1 MKSLFS
7 ILPEDFFKPLTSKY
21 KKEYADCIQ
30 LLFQSFKAE
39 LSYGVDREIVL
50 NALENYFEENASV
63 EMVFDEEEEVLKDA
77 RSKAGQVIRVLKEC
91 KWIDYEQ
98 EDNYRIN
105 IVLYD
110 YAATMIESFIKV
122 INEDEME
129 YQSVISQIHALL
141 QNDELYS
148 RPYEYILKKVNE
160 NTQELLSGLKKLGV
174 SIKKYIDQQSNEMT
188 SNEII
193 KHFFEYHKNI
203 GSKAYHRMKTND
215 NVSYFRNAINEKLD
229 DFIENKAILETTI
242 KAYMEI
248 EGVEDYHLAHEE
260 IINMIREIKTSFYHL
275 DDIIEEIDRKHTRYN
290 RNSVRRAQFLLSS
303 GNNMEGKLSQILKEL
318 ADEYN
323 REDNLNLYDEAKDE
337 LLGLFHLYSQS
348 FLDAWS
354 LSTIAIPK
362 KLGVVDGIKEEFILT
377 EKEKQEYVEI
387 WDKENA
393 NRFSRKNINT
403 YVGELLMSQERIQA
417 SSLPLDS
424 KRDLIRLIYIQL
436 YGRNKAN
443 CYETVE
449 KGERISIKG
458 YTFPDFDIIKRM

>member
-1 MKSLFS
+1 MKSLFT

-30 LLFQSFKAE
+30 LLFHSFKPE

-50 NALENYFEENASV
+50 NALEHYFEENTSV
-63 EMVFDEEEEVLKDA
+63 EMIFDEEEEVLKDA
-77 RSKAGQVIRVLKEC
+77 RSKAAKVIRVLKEC

-105 IVLYD
+105 VVLYD
-110 YAATMIESFIKV
+110 YAATMIESFITI

-129 YQSVISQIHALL
+129 YQSVISQIHATL
-141 QNDELYS
+141 QNEELYNK
-148 RPYEYILKKVNE
+148 PYEYILKRVNE
-160 NTQELLSGLKKLGV
+160 NTRELLSGLKKLGV

-188 SNEII
+188 SSELI

-215 NVSYFRNAINEKLD
+215 NVSYFRNAIVGKLN
-229 DFIENKAILETTI
+229 DFIENKEILEIAI
-242 KAYMEI
+242 KSYMDI
-248 EGVEDYHLAHEE
+248 EQVEDYNVAHEE
-260 IINMIREIKTSFYHL
+260 IINMIQVIKTSFYHL

-303 GNNMEGKLSQILKEL
+303 GNNMEGKLSRILKEL

-323 REDNLNLYDEAKDE
+323 EEDNLNLYDETKE
-337 LLGLFHLYSQS
+337 KLLSMFHLYSQN
-348 FLDAWS
+348 FLDMES
-354 LSTIAIPK
+354 LSTIAVPK
-362 KLGVVDGIKEEFILT
+362 ALGMVDEIKEEFILT
-377 EKEKQEYVEI
+377 EEEKKDYLAL
-387 WDKENA
+387 WDEQNKD
-393 NRFSRKNINT
+393 RFSRKNIND
-403 YVGELLMSQERIQA
+403 YVKELLINKERIQA

-436 YGRNKAN
+436 YGKNKAN
-443 CYETVE
+443 SYETVD